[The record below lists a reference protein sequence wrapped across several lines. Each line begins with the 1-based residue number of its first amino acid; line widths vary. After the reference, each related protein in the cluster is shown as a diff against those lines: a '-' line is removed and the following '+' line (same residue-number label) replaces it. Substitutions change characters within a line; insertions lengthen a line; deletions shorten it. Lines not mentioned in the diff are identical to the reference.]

1 MYYKKLCFE
10 KVYELLPVLCTL
22 NLHVLIDKI
31 LFGVTWTEVVLVG
44 NLSISFET
52 DIMSADSEAVEI

>member
-1 MYYKKLCFE
+1 MAI
-10 KVYELLPVLCTL
+10 PVLCTL

-31 LFGVTWTEVVLVG
+31 LFGVAWTEVVLVG